1 MTSVLHVDT
10 TGVVRTGLVQL
21 LGAQAGRFVTETPAD
36 LGAPS
41 SLPCARISQY
51 GGGSDGKRLLYP
63 RLTIDCF
70 AADSASSRE
79 FALTVNDAM
88 FALVGMVIN
97 GATITHLIHDSGPL
111 ALNYANPDVR
121 RQVLN
126 YQVFIKTD

>member
-1 MTSVLHVDT
+1 V
-10 TGVVRTGLVQL
+10 
-21 LGAQAGRFVTETPAD
+21 LGAQTARFVTETPAD

-41 SLPCARISQY
+41 SLPCARVSQY
-51 GGGSDGKRLLYP
+51 GGGSDGQRLLYP

-88 FALVGMVIN
+88 FALVGLVIN
-97 GATITHLIHDSGPL
+97 GATISHVIHDSGPL
-111 ALNYANPDVR
+111 ALDYVNKDVR

-126 YQVFIKTD
+126 YQVFVKTD